1 MLWSL
6 IGAHRPSTQSHTGV
20 NVGILDWVE
29 FGKVSAERDD
39 NLSSYFYDNGV
50 LRRAINSP
58 STFLVL
64 GRKGAGK
71 TALFKYLDENRD
83 DFLDTSD
90 LLLPQSFE
98 DYNWNI
104 HAILADETKASS
116 MVYKQSWKFVIY
128 AETIQALLD
137 HYALIRAV
145 APVKIKN
152 AAKILEK
159 LFDTPTPSIYQIIGQ
174 KILQLSK
181 LKLPSAGLDL
191 DSGDLESISADAG
204 EVSFDGVKADASLKQ
219 RLTENINNITRILEN
234 ALESSQGWPRTFVS
248 FDRVDEAWDDSSV
261 ESSRPVIGGLV
272 AAADAINSQFKGR
285 LRPLIFLREDIFETL
300 SINDA
305 NKLREDCGA
314 LLHWSKESLSAMI
327 LRRVNFFGAQCG
339 VQPVPDLD
347 ALFDKAEM
355 RQRARP
361 FNYIL
366 RRTMMRPR
374 DLIAMLSRTVDA
386 MKEKVED
393 PFAEEIPVF
402 HKLECDSV
410 YAAEPGYSEWL
421 KQELLDEWG
430 VQQPVIRKLFQAIQS
445 NGSTNITKA
454 KLMENV
460 RPLEPSV
467 TETSIVTHLK
477 FLFDNSIIGFKLGAS
492 TEWKFKCFYPSQGFI
507 EADEYRIHDGLVR
520 ALNLIEP
527 RA

>member
-1 MLWSL
+1 MD
-6 IGAHRPSTQSHTGV
+6 
-20 NVGILDWVE
+20 ILNWIE

-50 LRRAINSP
+50 LQKVIDSP
-58 STFLVL
+58 AGFLVL

-71 TALFKYLDENRD
+71 TAPFKYLDEGRSE
-83 DFLDTSD
+83 FLEATDI
-90 LLLPQSFE
+90 LLPQSFE
-98 DYNWNI
+98 DYNWNV
-104 HAILADETKASS
+104 HAILADETKAAS

-128 AETIQALLD
+128 AEVIKALTD
-137 HYALIRAV
+137 YYTRTRSN

-152 AAKILEK
+152 AARMLEK
-159 LFDTPTPSIYQIIGQ
+159 LFDTPTPSIYQVIGR
-174 KILQLSK
+174 KMLQLSK
-181 LKLPSAGLDL
+181 LKLPSAGVDL
-191 DSGDLESISADAG
+191 ESGDLDSISADAG
-204 EVSFDGVKADASLKQ
+204 EVTFDIVKTDATLKQ
-219 RLTENINNITRILEN
+219 RLTENISNITEILED
-234 ALESSQGWPRTFVS
+234 ALESSQGWPRTFVC

-272 AAADAINSQFKGR
+272 AAADAINAQFKGR

-314 LLHWSKESLSAMI
+314 LLHWNKKSLGAMI
-327 LRRVNFFGAQCG
+327 LCRVNFFAKKHDI
-339 VQPVPDLD
+339 QPISDLD
-347 ALFDKAEM
+347 AMFDKAEM
-355 RQRARP
+355 RQRAKP

-374 DLIAMLSRTVDA
+374 DLIAMLSRTVEA

-393 PFAEEIPVF
+393 PFANDISEF
-402 HKLECDSV
+402 LNLECDSV
-410 YAAEPGYSEWL
+410 YVAEPGYSEWL

-430 VQQPVIRKLFQAIQS
+430 VQQPIIRKLFQAIQS

-454 KLMENV
+454 KFLENIN
-460 RPLEPSV
+460 PIEPSV
-467 TETSIVTHLK
+467 TEISIVSHLK

-492 TEWKFKCFYPSQGFI
+492 TEWRFKCFYQSQGFV
-507 EADEYRIHDGLVR
+507 ESDEYRIHDGLVR